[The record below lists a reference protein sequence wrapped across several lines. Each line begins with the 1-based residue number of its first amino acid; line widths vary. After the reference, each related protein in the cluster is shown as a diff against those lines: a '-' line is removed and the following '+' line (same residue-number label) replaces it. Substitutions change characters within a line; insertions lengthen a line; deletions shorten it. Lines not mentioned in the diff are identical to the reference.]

1 MLPTLRWIFP
11 LLACSALGG
20 CALTRVSNA
29 TLAEEAEKLHAVG
42 LTMDA
47 ARKVAT
53 EHGFECSP
61 YINRDVSVSTND
73 GVRKTDMLEC
83 SKKSLELVCP
93 QRRYVVFNIDPAT
106 GLVRAVGKRFTQN
119 SCF

>member
-1 MLPTLRWIFP
+1 MLRLMLP
-11 LLACSALGG
+11 LLACALLAG
-20 CALTRVSNA
+20 CALTRVSDA
-29 TLAEEAEKLHAVG
+29 TLAAEVDQLHAVG

-53 EHGFECSP
+53 EQGFECSP
-61 YINRDVSVSTND
+61 YINRDVSVSTPQ
-73 GVRKTDMLEC
+73 GTRKTDMLEC

-93 QRRYVVFNIDPAT
+93 QRRYVVFNLEPST
-106 GLVRAVGKRFTQN
+106 GLVRSVGKRFNQN

>member
-1 MLPTLRWIFP
+1 MLV
-11 LLACSALGG
+11 CSALGG
-20 CALTRVSNA
+20 CALTRVSDA
-29 TLAEEAEKLHAVG
+29 TLAEEVEQLPAVG
-42 LTMDA
+42 LSMDA

-61 YINRDVSVSTND
+61 YINRDGSVSTND

-83 SKKSLELVCP
+83 SKRSLELACP
-93 QRRYVVFNIDPAT
+93 QCRYVVFNIAPAT
-106 GLVRAVGKRFTQN
+106 GLVSAVGKRFTQN

>member
-1 MLPTLRWIFP
+1 MLRLLLP
-11 LLACSALGG
+11 LLACSVLGG
-20 CALTRVSNA
+20 CALTRVSES
-29 TLAEEAEKLHAVG
+29 TLADEAEKLHAVG
-42 LTMDA
+42 LTMEA
-47 ARKVAT
+47 AKKVAT
-53 EHGFECSP
+53 EQGFDCSP
-61 YINRDVSVSTND
+61 YIDRGVSVSTDD